1 MTATVRL
8 VEPIP
13 VAYPLGDQAYGS
25 ARGRVPERQSTL
37 VRLTSDDGVVGWG
50 EAFGP
55 PAAVCALVAEAA
67 TLVVGARLDGITPW
81 VTRALLQQ
89 YHRGHS
95 GLHVAAIGAVE
106 TAMWDAHGRTLGL
119 SVGRLLGG
127 RARDRV
133 TAYASTGY
141 VTQTRDL
148 GEYRDTLVAA
158 VSEGFSAAKVKLGLG
173 FREDRRRAEMARD
186 VLGPDREL
194 MLDFNGNYTADIAA
208 TVIRGLLDLRPAWV
222 EEPVP
227 PEDLDGLARL
237 RGVGVPLAAGEAL
250 YTRYGF
256 RPLVADALV
265 DVLQPDVSKTGGLG
279 EARVIA
285 HLAQTWNLRFSP
297 HVWGSGVGQ
306 AAALQLMSS
315 VPDFPHPEIHPEPM
329 WFELDRGPNDLRE
342 VLVAEPVRCVD
353 GEVAIPDRPG
363 LGVDVDDDALARLRT
378 DR

>member
-1 MTATVRL
+1 MSATVRR

-13 VAYPLGDQAYGS
+13 VTYSLPEGGYGS
-25 ARGRVPERQSTL
+25 ARGRVRERQSTL
-37 VRLTSDDGVVGWG
+37 VRLTTDDGVIGWG

-55 PAAVCALVAEAA
+55 PPAVCALVAEAA
-67 TLVVGARLDGITPW
+67 HVVVGTALDAITPW

-89 YHRGHS
+89 YHRSHS

-106 TAMWDAHGRTLGL
+106 TAMWDAHGRTLGM

-127 RARDRV
+127 RARDSV

-141 VTQTRDL
+141 VTRTRDL
-148 GEYRDTLVAA
+148 GEYRDALVAA
-158 VSEGFSAAKVKLGLG
+158 VEEGFGAAKVKLGLG
-173 FREDRRRAEMARD
+173 LREDRRRADVARE
-186 VLGPDREL
+186 VLGDDREL
-194 MLDFNGNYTADIAA
+194 MLDFNGNYTADLAA
-208 TVIRGLLDLRPAWV
+208 IVMRDLRDLRPAWV

-237 RGVGVPLAAGEAL
+237 RSTGVPLAGGEAV

-256 RPLVADALV
+256 RPLVSGALL
-265 DVLQPDVSKTGGLG
+265 DVLQPDVCKTGGIA

-285 HLAQTWNLRFSP
+285 HLAQCWNVRFSP

-306 AAALQLMSS
+306 AAALQLLSS
-315 VPDFPHPEIHPEPM
+315 VPDYPHPEVAPEPM
-329 WFELDRGPNDLRE
+329 WFELDRGANDLRE
-342 VLVAEPVRCVD
+342 ELVVEPARCVA

-363 LGVDVDDDALARLRT
+363 LGVDVDEDALARLRS